1 MRILNIISNEII
13 IEKQKLENE
22 LERVLNSPELS
33 TEKMVKESLKL
44 LNKLTQ
50 VSNTML
56 TWESYI
62 TKYKKRR
69 RKIIWKH

>member
-62 TKYKKRR
+62 TKVKEENKKN
-69 RKIIWKH
+69 

>member
-1 MRILNIISNEII
+1 MRILNIISNELVIR
-13 IEKQKLENE
+13 KQTLENE
-22 LERVLNSPELS
+22 LERVLNNPSIP
-33 TEKMVKESLKL
+33 TEEVVNNSLET

-62 TKYKKRR
+62 NKEKQEN
-69 RKIIWKH
+69 

>member
-1 MRILNIISNEII
+1 MRILNIISNELII
-13 IEKQKLENE
+13 RKQKLENE
-22 LERVLNSPELS
+22 LERVLNNPSIP
-33 TEKMVKESLKL
+33 TEEVVNNSLET

-62 TKYKKRR
+62 NKEKQEN
-69 RKIIWKH
+69 

>member
-1 MRILNIISNEII
+1 MRIINIVTNQLI

-22 LERVLNSPELS
+22 LERILNNSNM
-33 TEKMVKESLKL
+33 TTDDILKNSVDV

-50 VSNTML
+50 TNSNLL

-62 TKYKKRR
+62 NKEKEKN
-69 RKIIWKH
+69 

>member
-22 LERVLNSPELS
+22 LERVLNSPELP

-62 TKYKKRR
+62 TKYKKEE
-69 RKIIWKH
+69 